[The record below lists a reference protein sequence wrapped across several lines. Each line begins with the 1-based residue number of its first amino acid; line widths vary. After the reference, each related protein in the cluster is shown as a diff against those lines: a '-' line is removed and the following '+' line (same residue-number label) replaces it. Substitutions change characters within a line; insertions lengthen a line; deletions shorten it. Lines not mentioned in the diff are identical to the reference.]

1 MNEIAFFLT
10 LFQSFDD
17 FVWLFEKAFLLLHS
31 QSGNGVMQKF
41 FRSPVVARYRGSDSD
56 KVSKNK
62 FGGLKNIF
70 YLCTP
75 LRVEGN
81 EEETKG

>member
-1 MNEIAFFLT
+1 MI
-10 LFQSFDD
+10 
-17 FVWLFEKAFLLLHS
+17 LLSRTEHISLHS

-56 KVSKNK
+56 KVSENK

-75 LRVEGN
+75 LRNEGN